1 MDLKVRHNL
10 KSKVAIP
17 FIVIYGPPA
26 SGKLTVAQQLSQ
38 LTNLKLFHNH
48 LTVDLLLSVFEFGSP
63 AFVTFREQIWLSV
76 MLQACE
82 EKIGLIFTF
91 TPERTVSEGFLNLLI
106 DEATS
111 CGADVRVVELVC
123 SESKIEQRLAGRS
136 RKQFGKLSS
145 IKEYRKL
152 RAAGAFAVPNT
163 LTPDLT
169 IDTSVSAPKA
179 SAARIAEMLKQPRRK
194 KTGSRNTK

>member
-1 MDLKVRHNL
+1 L
-10 KSKVAIP
+10 KSKGAIP
-17 FIVIYGPPA
+17 FVVIYGPPA

-123 SESKIEQRLAGRS
+123 SESKIEQRLAGPGAAGLLGRAVPAVVP
-136 RKQFGKLSS
+136 LSS
-145 IKEYRKL
+145 IHLGDHGHLVPL
-152 RAAGAFAVPNT
+152 RV
-163 LTPDLT
+163 
-169 IDTSVSAPKA
+169 
-179 SAARIAEMLKQPRRK
+179 
-194 KTGSRNTK
+194 